1 MVRSL
6 RTCRVA
12 GVQVSPPANGVT
24 GPRACVPGGPR
35 PAFPEAL
42 QELLTARGSHA
53 PPPARLPFFIQLV
66 FPFVSEANVRG
77 AALHW
82 PEKEEALPRAH
93 ESSGAGFGVPR
104 CMVPVTGMDFSDG
117 SLHPDGPPGP
127 LFSSSRCLG
136 GRYPNGMTRLDPKI
150 FCVISR
156 SSSFPLGHGARKS
169 HEIRALNGRN
179 ATWKSEPMNPRHSR
193 RAGNEHRRGAPGWC
207 TWVSVRKRLTAQDAA
222 GTEAGRGTGTWGRH
236 VPASHRTGLCCHVHS
251 PESSTPRI
259 VV

>member
-24 GPRACVPGGPR
+24 GPRACVPGGPW

-53 PPPARLPFFIQLV
+53 SPARLPFFIQLV
-66 FPFVSEANVRG
+66 FQFVSEANVKG

-93 ESSGAGFGVPR
+93 ESSGAGFGVSR
-104 CMVPVTGMDFSDG
+104 CMVPITGMDFSDG

-150 FCVISR
+150 FSVISR

-169 HEIRALNGRN
+169 HEMRALNGRN
-179 ATWKSEPMNPRHSR
+179 GTWKSEPMNPRHSR
-193 RAGNEHRRGAPGWC
+193 RAGNEHRRGAPG
-207 TWVSVRKRLTAQDAA
+207 SAL
-222 GTEAGRGTGTWGRH
+222 ERG
-236 VPASHRTGLCCHVHS
+236 
-251 PESSTPRI
+251 
-259 VV
+259 

>member
-1 MVRSL
+1 MLAVCARPVGAGMVRSL

-53 PPPARLPFFIQLV
+53 PPARLPFFIQLV
-66 FPFVSEANVRG
+66 FQFVSEANVRG

-93 ESSGAGFGVPR
+93 ESSGAGFGVSR

-127 LFSSSRCLG
+127 AVLVKSLP
-136 GRYPNGMTRLDPKI
+136 GRSLPQWDDSTGPQNILCHFQI
-150 FCVISR
+150 LLLS
-156 SSSFPLGHGARKS
+156 
-169 HEIRALNGRN
+169 
-179 ATWKSEPMNPRHSR
+179 PR
-193 RAGNEHRRGAPGWC
+193 PWC
-207 TWVSVRKRLTAQDAA
+207 QK
-222 GTEAGRGTGTWGRH
+222 
-236 VPASHRTGLCCHVHS
+236 VP
-251 PESSTPRI
+251 
-259 VV
+259 